1 MSVSPVSNLDSAYV
15 AQNSA
20 TQGLNSAAA
29 DKDAFTKMLVAQL
42 QNQDP
47 MSPQDN
53 QAMVAQLAQFSS
65 LEQMQQLNQ
74 NILGLAVLQQTN
86 AVMSQLTQSST
97 LIGQRVTYIDPDSNE
112 ELTGV
117 VGKVKLLD
125 GVATL
130 EIGGKDVPLGN
141 VTAILGQPATAGDST
156 SGSDGTGSDN
166 TGSNTGT
173 NNTDQ
178 GTGDA

>member
-1 MSVSPVSNLDSAYV
+1 MTVSSVSSLDSSYLADS
-15 AQNSA
+15 SA
-20 TQGLNSAAA
+20 GLPQSGAV
-29 DKDAFTKMLVAQL
+29 DKDAFMRMLVAQL

-86 AVMSQLTQSST
+86 AVMSQLTQSSA
-97 LIGQRVTYIDPDSNE
+97 LIGQNVTYIDPVTNE
-112 ELTGV
+112 SRTGV
-117 VGKVKLLD
+117 VTKVKLLE

-130 EIGGKDVPLGN
+130 EIDGQDVPLGN
-141 VTAILGQPATAGDST
+141 VTEILGPPE
-156 SGSDGTGSDN
+156 
-166 TGSNTGT
+166 
-173 NNTDQ
+173 
-178 GTGDA
+178 TGDEGQDEGQDEGGDDGGDDGSQGD

>member
-1 MSVSPVSNLDSAYV
+1 MSVSSVSNLDTANI

-20 TQGLNSAAA
+20 TQGLNSAAS

-47 MSPQDN
+47 MAPQDN

-86 AVMSQLTQSST
+86 AVMSQLTQSSA
-97 LIGQRVTYIDPDSNE
+97 LIGQRVSYMDPTTNV
-112 ELTGV
+112 ELTGQ

-130 EIGGKDVPLGN
+130 EIDGHDVPLGN
-141 VTAILGQPATAGDST
+141 VTAILGQPQTSGDAGSGGDS
-156 SGSDGTGSDN
+156 SN
-166 TGSNTGT
+166 SNTS
-173 NNTDQ
+173 DQ
-178 GTGDA
+178 GTGGA

>member
-1 MSVSPVSNLDSAYV
+1 MSVSSVSNLDTAYI

-20 TQGLNSAAA
+20 TEGRNSAAA

-86 AVMSQLTQSST
+86 AVMSQLTQSSA
-97 LIGQRVTYIDPDSNE
+97 LIGQRVTYIDPETNE
-112 ELTGV
+112 ERTGD

-130 EIGGKDVPLGN
+130 EIGGQDVPLGN
-141 VTAILGQPATAGDST
+141 VTAILGKPEPAGDT
-156 SGSDGTGSDN
+156 ESGSENTDSNTNDQGGSD
-166 TGSNTGT
+166 
-173 NNTDQ
+173 
-178 GTGDA
+178 A

>member
-1 MSVSPVSNLDSAYV
+1 MTVSSVSNLDSSYLADSN
-15 AQNSA
+15 AGLPQNGA
-20 TQGLNSAAA
+20 V
-29 DKDAFTKMLVAQL
+29 DKDAFMKMLVAQM

-86 AVMSQLTQSST
+86 AVMSQLTQSSA
-97 LIGQRVTYIDPDSNE
+97 LIGQNVTYIDPVTNE
-112 ELTGV
+112 SRTGIV
-117 VGKVKLLD
+117 TKVKLLE

-130 EIGGKDVPLGN
+130 EIDGQDVPLGN
-141 VTAILGQPATAGDST
+141 VTEILGQPETDDGQDDGSGGDS
-156 SGSDGTGSDN
+156 GG
-166 TGSNTGT
+166 
-173 NNTDQ
+173 Q
-178 GTGDA
+178 GD

>member
-1 MSVSPVSNLDSAYV
+1 MSVSSVSNLDPAYLAGTGS
-15 AQNSA
+15 AQNPNGA
-20 TQGLNSAAA
+20 VG
-29 DKDAFTKMLVAQL
+29 KDAFMKMLVAQL

-86 AVMSQLTQSST
+86 AVMSQLTQSSA
-97 LIGQRVTYIDPDSNE
+97 LIGQNVTYIDPVTNE
-112 ELTGV
+112 SRTGV
-117 VGKVKLLD
+117 VTKVKLLE

-130 EIGGKDVPLGN
+130 EIDGQDVPLGN
-141 VTAILGQPATAGDST
+141 VTEILGQPEADDGQDGSGQDDGSGGDS
-156 SGSDGTGSDN
+156 G
-166 TGSNTGT
+166 
-173 NNTDQ
+173 Q
-178 GTGDA
+178 GD